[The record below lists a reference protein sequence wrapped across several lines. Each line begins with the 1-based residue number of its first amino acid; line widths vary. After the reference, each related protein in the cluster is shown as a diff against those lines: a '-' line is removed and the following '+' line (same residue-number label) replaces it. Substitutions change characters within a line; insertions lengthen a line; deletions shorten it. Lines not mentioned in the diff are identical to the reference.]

1 MVLVIDRSWTRHSLA
16 PKDYLTSGRDCYT
29 FCYTY
34 RVRSV
39 TDDYRILESALK
51 HGISELEIAYVL
63 DFKNPTRRYY
73 AIHDD
78 GEGNGQD
85 MVVAHTGTRPWAIE
99 VGVCYRAEENVVF
112 HASKVTPKFQTMYE
126 AEP

>member
-1 MVLVIDRSWTRHSLA
+1 MREPTSLTSLA
-16 PKDYLTSGRDCYT
+16 ICYT
-29 FCYTY
+29 FRYTS
-34 RVRSV
+34 RVRLV

-63 DFKNPTRRYY
+63 DFRNPTRRYY

-78 GEGNGQD
+78 EEGNGQD
-85 MVVAHTGTRPWAIE
+85 MVIAHTGTRPWAIE
-99 VGVCYRAEENVVF
+99 VGLCYRANENVVF